1 MQKYI
6 KNITHNIQSGFI
18 QEILKKCKSIN
29 VLNELNDKNHM
40 VISIGPLTKSSMP
53 S

>member
-1 MQKYI
+1 MHKYI
-6 KNITHNIQSGFI
+6 KKYYPQHSKWFYPRDI
-18 QEILKKCKSIN
+18 EKCKSIN